1 MDFPLQKLKKTT
13 ENCEYH
19 QRSFKKYP
27 VSDFR
32 TFRKKYSSRDTIPL
46 NLVSYAGMNLP
57 PLISR
62 VPGSV
67 RESKMS
73 TDEENP
79 GAQYNEA
86 GLEKTRV
93 KKKTSPLGFLGFFW
107 GFLCV
112 FWVFRVFFIKFAQK
126 REFLGFFSFSRI
138 LLGASRL

>member
-1 MDFPLQKLKKTT
+1 
-13 ENCEYH
+13 
-19 QRSFKKYP
+19 
-27 VSDFR
+27 
-32 TFRKKYSSRDTIPL
+32 
-46 NLVSYAGMNLP
+46 MNLP

-86 GLEKTRV
+86 GLEKNPDFLR
-93 KKKTSPLGFLGFFW
+93 KKPSPVVFLFFVF
-107 GFLCV
+107 FLYI
-112 FWVFRVFFIKFAQK
+112 WPEKRVFRVF
-126 REFLGFFSFSRI
+126 SVSRI

>member
-1 MDFPLQKLKKTT
+1 VKTISAHSKST
-13 ENCEYH
+13 
-19 QRSFKKYP
+19 YP

-46 NLVSYAGMNLP
+46 NLVFYIGMNLP

-62 VPGSV
+62 VPASV

-93 KKKTSPLGFLGFFW
+93 FFIKTQFSGFFW
-107 GFLCV
+107 
-112 FWVFRVFFIKFAQK
+112 VFFCFFYIFAQK
-126 REFLGFFSFSRI
+126 REFLGFFQFQEYF
-138 LLGASRL
+138 